1 MTPTQA
7 IIEECRLAAGICRRG
22 EPLRLYREALAFTLD
37 LAADAL
43 ERLSGPP
50 VIEPMNPYRP
60 ETDAVIV
67 PAPPPFDWRNHK
79 PDPAH
84 FVFPVPQPVREDEEA
99 PADPRVV
106 ERVVKPG
113 ERTRMDRKGVGEQ

>member
-1 MTPTQA
+1 MTPTQSVIGSIRSIA
-7 IIEECRLAAGICRRG
+7 WRCRALGVSANDGPELAD
-22 EPLRLYREALAFTLD
+22 RLDAV
-37 LAADAL
+37 AAEL

-50 VIEPMNPYRP
+50 VIEPTNPYRP

-67 PAPPPFDWRNHK
+67 PAPAPFDWRSHK

-84 FVFPVPQPVREDEEA
+84 FVFPVPQPVREDGEA
-99 PADPRVV
+99 PSDPRVV

-113 ERTRMDRKGVGEQ
+113 ERTRMDRKGAGEQ